1 MKINAS
7 FSLLAFAMLGGMLLM
22 SGSAAFARSFHS
34 PSPEQERADLAVI
47 GNRVAANARRD
58 SVPAAEAVN
67 MLVSTLS
74 LTGTWPDIR
83 YTDIANG
90 SWSPTEHLS
99 RVQRM
104 ALSYA
109 LPTGSDGT
117 PNPNF
122 HRAPL
127 REALLRA
134 FDGWFTVL
142 PPGTP
147 PAPAHPGNAFKDT
160 LTTPTSRNWWH
171 NEIGVPLKMSA
182 ILLLLPGEI
191 TGERRVRG
199 LQILAR
205 SWVPGDTS
213 GINTGANLSWRSR
226 VTTARAALTG
236 DTALLQAVIS
246 ALGATAHIT
255 DGEGIQADYSF
266 WQHGPQFY
274 QLGYGQGYSADMT
287 ELSDLYRGTSFAFG
301 AELVQTLTHLTL
313 DGYQWAM
320 RGSVGDYSAMGRGIA
335 NPRKDDTADLLNI
348 TSRLLAMDAPRRA
361 EIDAFRGRLQ
371 KQADAAPLIGNRA
384 FWRSGYLSHQRA
396 DYGASVR
403 VTSKYLRGGEVIN
416 GQGMQSRYT
425 GDGVTYLLRSG
436 DEYRNLSPVMNFRR
450 LPGTTGALSPEKPT
464 MPGPYVWGV
473 GSFAGVVSDGM
484 YGAAGYDYARDG
496 VSARKAWFFFDHEY
510 VCLGAG
516 IRADA
521 AVADTVVTSVE
532 QCRLSGP
539 VTRSQP
545 DAVGAPWVA
554 HAGAGYLFPGRPQ
567 TIAVEDGSKTGSWRE
582 VNSDSSD
589 KTPVTENVFS
599 LFLDHGI
606 RPATAEYAYIVV
618 PRIAPEQLPDYAA
631 KLPMEV
637 LSNSADCQAVRHA
650 ALHLMEAVF
659 YTPGKLA
666 VSGRA
671 ISVSHPCLLLL
682 RELPGGAFTV
692 TLADPDNPP
701 TRDYDNSRVQ
711 QFLPT
716 PNPTR
721 PARMITV
728 EISAPR
734 SGSKNGRTAK
744 ASPVRLLFTMP
755 AGMLAGQS
763 VTKTI
768 R

>member
-1 MKINAS
+1 MTPLPAPAQIPLVAQPP
-7 FSLLAFAMLGGMLLM
+7 
-22 SGSAAFARSFHS
+22 SAKERS
-34 PSPEQERADLAVI
+34 DLAVI
-47 GNRVAANARRD
+47 GERVGANARRD

-67 MLVSTLS
+67 TLVSTLS
-74 LTGTWPDIR
+74 PMGTWPDIR
-83 YTDIANG
+83 YNDIANG

-109 LPTGSDGT
+109 LPTGSDGDGT

-122 HRAPL
+122 HSAPL

-142 PPGTP
+142 PPGTL

-191 TGERRVRG
+191 TGERRERG

-205 SWVPGDTS
+205 SWVPGDMS
-213 GINTGANLSWRSR
+213 GINTGANLSWRAR
-226 VTTARAALTG
+226 VTTVRAALTG
-236 DTALLQAVIS
+236 DTALLHAVIA
-246 ALGATAHIT
+246 ALGGTAHIT

-287 ELSDLYRGTSFAFG
+287 ELSELYRGTSFAFG
-301 AELVQTLTHLTL
+301 PELVQTLTHLTL

-348 TSRLLAMDAPRRA
+348 ISRLLAMGAPRQA
-361 EIDAFRGRLQ
+361 EIDAFRDRLQ
-371 KQADAAPLIGNRA
+371 KKADAAPLIGNRA

-396 DYGASVR
+396 GYSVSVR

-425 GDGVTYLLRSG
+425 GDGVTYLLRDG
-436 DEYRNLSPVMNFRR
+436 NEYRNLSPVVNFRR
-450 LPGTTGALSPEKPT
+450 LPGTTGALSPQKPT

-496 VSARKAWFFFDHEY
+496 VSARKSWFFFDDEY
-510 VCLGAG
+510 MCLGAD
-516 IRADA
+516 INADS
-521 AVADTVVTSVE
+521 AVTDPVVTSVE
-532 QCRLSGP
+532 QCRLIDP
-539 VTRSQP
+539 VTRSLSG
-545 DAVGAPWVA
+545 AAGAPWVA
-554 HAGAGYLFPGRPQ
+554 HGNTAYLFPGASAAPIAEYGPQ
-567 TIAVEDGSKTGSWRE
+567 IGSWRD
-582 VNSDSSD
+582 VNSDSGD

-599 LFLDHGI
+599 LFLNHGI
-606 RPATAEYAYIVV
+606 RPTAAGYAYIVV
-618 PRIAPEQLPDYAA
+618 PRIAPKNLPVYAA
-631 KLPMEV
+631 ALPVEV
-637 LSNSADCQAVRHA
+637 LANTPNCQAVRHVG
-650 ALHLMEAVF
+650 LRLTEAVF
-659 YTPGKLA
+659 YAPGNLT
-666 VSGRA
+666 VSGRT
-671 ISVSHPCLLLL
+671 ISVSHACLLLL
-682 RELPGGAFTV
+682 HESPSGGATI
-692 TLADPDNPP
+692 TLADPGSPP
-701 TRDYDNSRVQ
+701 TRDYDDSRVQ
-711 QFLPT
+711 QFLT
-716 PNPTR
+716 VANPSQPAETILVEIAAPRPGVAKKSR
-721 PARMITV
+721 PARL
-728 EISAPR
+728 S
-734 SGSKNGRTAK
+734 
-744 ASPVRLLFTMP
+744 FTMP
-755 AGMLAGQS
+755 TGMEAGQS
-763 VTKTI
+763 VSKTLTPADYSAPTRKKQI
-768 R
+768 